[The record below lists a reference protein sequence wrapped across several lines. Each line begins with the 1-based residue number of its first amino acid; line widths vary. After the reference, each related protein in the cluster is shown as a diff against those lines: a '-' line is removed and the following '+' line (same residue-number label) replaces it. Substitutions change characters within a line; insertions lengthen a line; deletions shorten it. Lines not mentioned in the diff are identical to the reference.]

1 MSINYGNVTKDQRRF
16 AGGAGLLFKV
26 GNSRNWRFRVKLPD
40 GRRPNETTGTP
51 EFRAAKQI
59 AEQFYEDEYYKFKF
73 GIKDSPK
80 VQDVIYEVM
89 SDLISKSDTPDRI
102 RTKWLKIH
110 NVKIVLT
117 NGKWKKIYADYLY
130 NLHNMYLPLW
140 KDKKLN
146 DIKVADL
153 DAYVANLQEKLN
165 KVPASSTLS
174 NHISTY
180 NTLKKYCQR
189 KDYVSSNLLPQF
201 SKGDYDREQI
211 KTIDY
216 FNEDEINKIFSYF
229 PEFIEGAHKKRDK
242 IGRAILQDLCLICLN
257 TGCRGT
263 IDCKQL
269 KWSDMSFGLDRYGS
283 EYIRFNFK
291 GKNHP
296 RQSIGKHGVK
306 EILIRIKS
314 RHQDLADKCLEELFV
329 SCDQLVFGWPDT
341 KKFPVNVRKMFRKLL
356 EVLDLRSDSNGNYRK
371 LYSWR
376 ATYATRMILNENID
390 LETLTRQMGTSAK
403 MMREHYLKIT
413 AEMEAH
419 KLSGTHDKN
428 YDAIVREDGS
438 IIILACKI
446 ARFGITYKPGMQFDL
461 KQCVSEELSIS
472 ATIV

>member
-1 MSINYGNVTKDQRRF
+1 MPINYGNVTKDQRRF

-26 GNSRNWRFRVKLPD
+26 SNSRNWRFRVKLPD

-73 GIKDSPK
+73 GIKESPK

-89 SDLISKSDTPDRI
+89 SDLISKSGTPDSI
-102 RTKWLKIH
+102 RRKWLNIQK
-110 NVKIVLT
+110 VKLVLT

-153 DAYVANLQEKLN
+153 DAYVANLQAKMN

-201 SKGDYDREQI
+201 SKGDYDREKT

-216 FNEDEINKIFSYF
+216 FNEDEINKIFNYF
-229 PEFIEGAHKKRDK
+229 PNFIEGAHKKRDK

-291 GKNHP
+291 GKDHP

-306 EILIRIKS
+306 EILIRIKN
-314 RHQDLADKCLEELFV
+314 RHPDLINNSLEDLFDT
-329 SCDQLVFGWPDT
+329 CDQLVFGWPDCQRRF
-341 KKFPVNVRKMFRKLL
+341 KSAPVG
-356 EVLDLRSDSNGNYRK
+356 RSK
-371 LYSWR
+371 
-376 ATYATRMILNENID
+376 
-390 LETLTRQMGTSAK
+390 SAPV
-403 MMREHYLKIT
+403 IT
-413 AEMEAH
+413 VFM
-419 KLSGTHDKN
+419 
-428 YDAIVREDGS
+428 
-438 IIILACKI
+438 
-446 ARFGITYKPGMQFDL
+446 
-461 KQCVSEELSIS
+461 
-472 ATIV
+472 